1 MTAQAIQLDRIVRDP
16 QAWARS
22 ALDWDRVAEF
32 LDLYAEGGPD
42 SLPPIEVVADGEN
55 RYLLADGWHR
65 TAAAEQLGY
74 ASLPAVVYED
84 ETNG

>member
-1 MTAQAIQLDRIVRDP
+1 MTAQPIQLDRIVRDP

-22 ALDWDRVAEF
+22 SLDLDRVAEF
-32 LDLYAEGGPD
+32 VDLYAEGGPF
-42 SLPPIEVVADGEN
+42 SLPPIEVVADGEE

-74 ASLPAVVYED
+74 ANLPAIVYEE
-84 ETNG
+84 ETNA